1 MAQQCLETSD
11 NVLLK
16 MNLGEL
22 NQSVAELFIVCAEEI
37 TKHQQPPQQDDPNEE
52 TSPQEE
58 INNEESAP
66 DNTKDIC
73 DKISSEAVDKNP
85 EIVSEEILGNI
96 EVEEGNKG
104 DDGPGE
110 PVI

>member
-1 MAQQCLETSD
+1 MAQQCLQTSD

-37 TKHQQPPQQDDPNEE
+37 TKYQPLQQDDPDEE

-58 INNEESAP
+58 INNEGSAP
-66 DNTKDIC
+66 DYTKDSC
-73 DKISSEAVDKNP
+73 EKISSEAVDKKP
-85 EIVSEEILGNI
+85 EIVSEEIVGDI
-96 EVEEGNKG
+96 KIKEGNQG

-110 PVI
+110 PV